1 VGRGQHS
8 PAAGVGGAL
17 AVTLGIGAALAANT
31 AIAQA
36 EAPDAEQPSTTE
48 TSASAGPGTAR
59 STVGRTR
66 SPGPRRNLANPAATA
81 QGKTDTSG
89 RASISRARGPRLP
102 IPAVSAGPNPSE
114 PTIATIPSIPAVIPA
129 AAAAIPAVTAISTS
143 VAPRLPVNVF
153 AAQPVSNVVAPPSAA
168 LAAVSGI
175 SAALP
180 PATPAKLPFTVAGL
194 LAWLGR
200 AIELAVAR
208 MLPVSKAAVPQTITT
223 STTAVTTTAIDATA
237 IDATAVTTTTSK
249 TTTNNT
255 TTNNTTTISAATIT
269 TPTLT
274 LEAETL
280 TVTPSKSGS
289 RFSDSSASGGRALLL
304 SKNGTASTTVTL
316 PASGSLVIRARG
328 DQYKGAPSMQ
338 VSLDGTVVATI
349 AVSATVWTDY
359 TVPVTASAGTHT
371 VSIAYI
377 NELRVSSRKDRNLR
391 VDTITVVAETQVDPP
406 VQAAPYFQQADW
418 LWTPIAAA
426 PTLAAESATW
436 VSYLSAPGA
445 KRVANLYNY
454 GVTLVPASAITSGT
468 PRYDVGFTKAWGA
481 DPFGSYTVALP
492 RGTRIPPGSDGHI
505 AVLDPVTGQAFG
517 IWQAS
522 YNTST
527 DTWTGSWGGRT
538 ALNGNG
544 IDQAGSATAAGI
556 SRAAGVVTAAEFDA
570 AVAANTGL
578 GHALVFSTDIA
589 GPGFVGP
596 AIKSDGR
603 NIAGVATPIPEGYR
617 IQLDPSIDIDAIP
630 GITAGEKVIAKTL
643 QTHGA
648 YVVDQGSARMAFAF
662 ETLPEAT
669 STNPGAV
676 YTNAGFGWDY
686 YDMNHIPWSQ
696 LRVIA
701 V

>member
-1 VGRGQHS
+1 MGRGQHS
-8 PAAGVGGAL
+8 QATGVGGAL
-17 AVTLGIGAALAANT
+17 AVTLGIGAALAVST

-36 EAPDAEQPSTTE
+36 ETPDAGQRSTTE

-59 STVGRTR
+59 STAGRSR
-66 SPGPRRNLANPAATA
+66 SPGPRRNLASPAATT

-89 RASISRARGPRLP
+89 RVSVSGGGPRPP
-102 IPAVSAGPNPSE
+102 IPAGPAGPDPNE
-114 PTIATIPSIPAVIPA
+114 PIIARIPSGAAVIPVATA
-129 AAAAIPAVTAISTS
+129 AVPAGTAISEPAAPLLS
-143 VAPRLPVNVF
+143 VTVF
-153 AAQPVSNVVAPPSAA
+153 AAQPVSKTVAPPSAA
-168 LAAVSGI
+168 LAAMSSI
-175 SAALP
+175 SAVLP
-180 PATPAKLPFTVAGL
+180 PTTPAKLPFTLAGPP
-194 LAWLGR
+194 AWLGR
-200 AIELAVAR
+200 TTESAVAR
-208 MLPVSKAAVPQTITT
+208 MLPVSEAAVPQLITT
-223 STTAVTTTAIDATA
+223 STTAVNAPAAST
-237 IDATAVTTTTSK
+237 
-249 TTTNNT
+249 
-255 TTNNTTTISAATIT
+255 ATIT

-274 LEAETL
+274 VEAETL

-289 RFSDSSASGGRALLL
+289 RFSDSTASGGRALLL
-304 SKNGTASTTVTL
+304 SKNGTVEKTLTL
-316 PASGSLVIRARG
+316 PASSSLVIRARG

-338 VSLDGTVVATI
+338 VSFDGAVVATI
-349 AVSATVWTDY
+349 AVSATAWTDY
-359 TVPVTASAGTHT
+359 TVPLTASAGTHT

-377 NELRVSSRKDRNLR
+377 NDLRASSRKDRNLR
-391 VDTITVVAETQVDPP
+391 VDTITVVAETQVSPP
-406 VQAAPYFQQADW
+406 VEAAPYFQQADW
-418 LWTPIAAA
+418 LWTPIAAS
-426 PTLAAESATW
+426 PTLATESATW

-454 GVTLVPASAITSGT
+454 GVTLVPASAITPST

-481 DPFGSYTVALP
+481 DPFGSYAVALP
-492 RGTRIPPGSDGHI
+492 RGTRVPPGSDGHV
-505 AVLDPVTGQAFG
+505 AVLDSATGQAFG
-517 IWQAS
+517 IWQAT
-522 YNTST
+522 YNSST

-538 ALNGNG
+538 ALDGDG

-648 YVVDQGSARMAFAF
+648 YVVDEGSARMAFAF

-676 YTNAGFGWDY
+676 YTNAGFAWDY

-701 V
+701 A